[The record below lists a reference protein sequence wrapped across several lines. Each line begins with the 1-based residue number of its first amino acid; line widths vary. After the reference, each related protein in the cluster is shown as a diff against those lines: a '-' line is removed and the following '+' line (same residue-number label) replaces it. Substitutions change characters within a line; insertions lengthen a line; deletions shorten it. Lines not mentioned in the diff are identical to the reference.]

1 MLTTVLGMLVTLDI
15 PDSVLSALE
24 SKSQNLSDE
33 LRLDL
38 AVAWYA
44 RGALPIGKAMELARL
59 DRRDFERL
67 LKERQVRRPFD
78 DTELQRELS

>member
-1 MLTTVLGMLVTLDI
+1 MLVTLDI

-24 SKSQNLSDE
+24 SNSQNLSE
-33 LRLDL
+33 EFRLDL
-38 AVAWYA
+38 AVALYA

-59 DRRDFERL
+59 GRRDFEQL

-78 DTELQRELS
+78 ETELKRELG

>member
-1 MLTTVLGMLVTLDI
+1 MLVTLDI

-24 SKSQNLSDE
+24 SNSQNLSEE

-38 AVAWYA
+38 AVALYA

-59 DRRDFERL
+59 DRRDFEQL

-78 DTELQRELS
+78 ETELKRELG